1 MSAALEREL
10 ALMLVEWSQAVAGPL
25 KDALFNRVI
34 NFMIKNPGVGQH
46 ILTKAPVFAE
56 AFAGASAAAAAA
68 GAAAGAAAEEAAV
81 VNAERIA
88 FRQFLIRFAANFGGT
103 PKGPN
108 PYLIAAVF
116 LGTVALSSAEVKA
129 ETMDRQNAIPGYE
142 KYVTFYMNK
151 MVQAKKFHPQNTF
164 PSPKTFDEWF
174 EQDYK

>member
-1 MSAALEREL
+1 MSAALEKEL
-10 ALMLVEWSQAVAGPL
+10 AVMLVEWSRAVAGPL

-46 ILTKAPVFAE
+46 ILSKTPIFAE

-88 FRQFLIRFAANFGGT
+88 FRQFLIRFAANFGAG

-108 PYLIAAVF
+108 PYLLAAVF
-116 LGTVALSSAEVKA
+116 LGTVALSSAEVHA
-129 ETMDRQNAIPGYE
+129 ETMDRQNAIPAYE
-142 KYVTFYMNK
+142 KYVAFYMNK

-174 EQDYK
+174 EQDFK